1 MTIDLGIQLYYEVLN
16 FKFDFNFSPG
26 FLLQLIQISYSNVS
40 SVYCR

>member
-1 MTIDLGIQLYYEVLN
+1 MTIDLRIQLYNEALS

-26 FLLQLIQISYSNVS
+26 FLLKLIQISYSNVS